1 LTVFFTPAFDRL
13 YAMATILI
21 ALRQEDHPMS
31 ESEKNGTPRSPRE
44 TDTAADH
51 VEKKPR
57 EKESPQ
63 QKHDNED
70 HG

>member
-1 LTVFFTPAFDRL
+1 
-13 YAMATILI
+13 
-21 ALRQEDHPMS
+21 MS
-31 ESEKNGTPRSPRE
+31 ESEKNGPPRSPRE